1 MSPIFRKSLGI
12 RHLVCGSCNGCEHEM
27 NALSNP
33 FYDITAEGWDI
44 VASPR
49 HADVV
54 TVSGPITD
62 AMRSAAHE
70 TILGTALPRIVVAI
84 GDCAANEGPWKDAPA
99 SGKGAVEELAAQ
111 VIVRGCPP
119 TPDQIKAGLREAAK
133 LLDRRSQ

>member
-1 MSPIFRKSLGI
+1 
-12 RHLVCGSCNGCEHEM
+12 M

-33 FYDITAEGWDI
+33 FYDITRNGWDI

-49 HADVV
+49 HADII

-62 AMRSAAHE
+62 AMRSAAHDTLE
-70 TILGTALPRIVVAI
+70 ATPSPKIVVAI

-99 SGKGAVEELAAQ
+99 SGNGAVEELGAR

-119 TPDQIKAGLREAAK
+119 TPDQIKAGLREAAE
-133 LLDRRSQ
+133 LLDRQR